1 MLRALAEFG
10 FWRVLI
16 NPTEDPLARISCSNT
31 PEFPIRFIRGDHTEA
46 FQYLKGTYKKQG
58 E

>member
-46 FQYLKGTYKKQG
+46 FQYLKGT
-58 E
+58 